1 MKTQKTWNRFTKQKI
16 SEIWTPI
23 CQPLGIGTTT
33 FGSLP
38 PSGMESNF
46 LMCDKA
52 MLYCGIQYMSRSCS
66 WTLIQKHSPSDFEV
80 LRTQINPISR
90 IDISHKSCV
99 DLVLPLHENH
109 ADFLSAKQILSADI
123 EFPSALPSRWA
134 TITSHPTLRPAR
146 ISIHAPRKGSDSE
159 TAQRHRYVLWQMCNF
174 VNWNGQEPCLCH
186 SSHA

>member
-1 MKTQKTWNRFTKQKI
+1 MKTQKTRNRFTKQKI

-52 MLYCGIQYMSRSCS
+52 MLYCGIQYVSRSFS

-80 LRTQINPISR
+80 LRTRINPISR
-90 IDISHKSCV
+90 TDISHKFCA

-109 ADFLSAKQILSADI
+109 VDFLSAKQSLSADI
-123 EFPSALPSRWA
+123 EFQSSLPVRGA
-134 TITSHPTLRPAR
+134 TYPGLRYPQHHP
-146 ISIHAPRKGSDSE
+146 ISIHAPRKGSD
-159 TAQRHRYVLWQMCNF
+159 
-174 VNWNGQEPCLCH
+174 
-186 SSHA
+186 

>member
-1 MKTQKTWNRFTKQKI
+1 MKTPKTWNRFTKQKI

-90 IDISHKSCV
+90 TDISHKSCA
-99 DLVLPLHENH
+99 DFVLPLHENH
-109 ADFLSAKQILSADI
+109 ADLKPLSWQQKQLRDPDNYGISCMLWTWQQLSVRKNCGIVRRSRLSAYA
-123 EFPSALPSRWA
+123 
-134 TITSHPTLRPAR
+134 
-146 ISIHAPRKGSDSE
+146 
-159 TAQRHRYVLWQMCNF
+159 
-174 VNWNGQEPCLCH
+174 
-186 SSHA
+186 

>member
-1 MKTQKTWNRFTKQKI
+1 MKTPKTWNRFTKQKI

-90 IDISHKSCV
+90 TDISHKSCA
-99 DLVLPLHENH
+99 DFVLPLHENH
-109 ADFLSAKQILSADI
+109 ADFLSAKQSLSADI
-123 EFPSALPSRWA
+123 EFQSSLPVRGA
-134 TITSHPTLRPAR
+134 TQEFQFDLRVIL
-146 ISIHAPRKGSDSE
+146 ISIHAPREGSDKTSYPRAT
-159 TAQRHRYVLWQMCNF
+159 TAWYFNPRS
-174 VNWNGQEPCLCH
+174 P
-186 SSHA
+186 